1 MERPDVGPARPEPGD
16 PDGPGSRSTPV
27 TSGTAIL
34 TLYGR
39 PGCGLC
45 RETREILGAILEA
58 RRVSG
63 RPVPT
68 LVERDI
74 ESDPELERR
83 FLVEIPV
90 IELGDRRLTLAVSPA
105 RIERLLAEVLDG

>member
-1 MERPDVGPARPEPGD
+1 MARPGALPSPDDAAGSDVDPIQVPGGV
-16 PDGPGSRSTPV
+16 PT
-27 TSGTAIL
+27 L

-45 RETREILGAILEA
+45 AETRVHIGAILEA
-58 RRVSG
+58 RRAAG
-63 RPVPT
+63 RIVPP

-74 ESDPELERR
+74 ESDPELELR

-90 IELGDRRLTLAVSPA
+90 IELGARRLTLAISPA
-105 RIERLLAEVLDG
+105 RIERLLADVLDG

>member
-1 MERPDVGPARPEPGD
+1 MADQHADPAGDEEPGGA
-16 PDGPGSRSTPV
+16 PAAPPGAP
-27 TSGTAIL
+27 AL

-45 RETREILGAILEA
+45 AETRTVVISLLEA
-58 RRVSG
+58 RRQAG
-63 RPVPT
+63 RPVAV
-68 LVERDI
+68 LVDRDI

-105 RIERLLAEVLDG
+105 RIERLLVEVLDG

>member
-1 MERPDVGPARPEPGD
+1 MTHPDAD
-16 PDGPGSRSTPV
+16 AAWDGVP
-27 TSGTAIL
+27 GTAPVPPGTLTL

-45 RETREILGAILEA
+45 AETRAHLGAILAA
-58 RRVSG
+58 RRTSG
-63 RPVPT
+63 LPVPA

-74 ESDPELERR
+74 ESDPDLERR

-90 IELGDRRLTLAVSPA
+90 IELGDRRLTLALSPA
-105 RIERLLAEVLDG
+105 RIERLLVEVLDG